1 MDIEN
6 FEMDNYDEDELAN
19 KLEAQLQNDEVE
31 VTADNDCGGACAI

>member
-31 VTADNDCGGACAI
+31 VIADNDCGEACAI